1 MTHPATISVINPNT
15 TSTVTDLLL
24 ASARKVAGCDTVLHG
39 VTAPRGVPYISNPV
53 EALIGGVI
61 ALEMMADER
70 QDPVADAF
78 ILAAFGDPGLLAAR
92 QLFDLPVVGM
102 SEAAMLTACML
113 GKRFAIVTFARSLAD
128 WYQECVE
135 MHGLRGRLS
144 GIHSSDTPFTDL
156 STVQSEAEECLVRL
170 SLEAVSTGADVIIL
184 GGAPLAG
191 LAERVGSRIP
201 VPTVDPISAAVKQAE
216 AIIALK
222 PRIPMAGSLR
232 RPDAKATTGLHPTL
246 AGRLEH
252 MDLCKSPTND
262 GN

>member
-1 MTHPATISVINPNT
+1 MNIPASISVINPNT
-15 TSTVTDLLL
+15 TSAVTDLLL
-24 ASARKVAGCDTVLHG
+24 ASASKVAARDTVLCG
-39 VTAPRGVPYISNPV
+39 LTAPRGVPYISNQV

-61 ALEMMADER
+61 ALEMMAGQC
-70 QDPVADAF
+70 QDAAPDAF

-92 QLFDLPVVGM
+92 QLFDVPVIGM

-128 WYQECVE
+128 WYQDCVE
-135 MHGLRGRLS
+135 MHGLKGRLS

-156 STVQSEAEECLVRL
+156 TAVQGDAEERLVRL
-170 SLEAVSTGADVIIL
+170 SLDAVSAGADVIIL

-191 LAERVGSRIP
+191 LAERVGDRIP

-222 PRIPMAGSLR
+222 PRKPVAGSFR
-232 RPDAKATTGLHPTL
+232 RPDFKLTSGLHPML
-246 AGRLEH
+246 AVKLEH
-252 MDLCKSPTND
+252 RDLSDTAPL
-262 GN
+262 